1 MEGMR
6 RIEEGKQGKNLQSK
20 KGIKKQRKLWC
31 KQDRKQAG
39 KGVTM

>member
-20 KGIKKQRKLWC
+20 KGTRNKGSYDASKIGN
-31 KQDRKQAG
+31 KQA
-39 KGVTM
+39 KE